1 VRIRKVS
8 DSISDFKMFEKTPYE
23 QPDIRAITE
32 LVMRGV
38 KEEEKVYGPAFTAKL
53 ISYALRLLSK
63 YSGEAPPEDI
73 KTLEQLTEYLLTKK
87 DKFPPHW
94 ALLWAQ
100 FVTEKKLE
108 GARGAGTRFMNMGI
122 TKRVLES
129 DGDVRLKKIDI
140 DHVLKTLHKTIVD
153 MKVAPLEMGY
163 KKNEDRSIDI
173 LYRNCYFSDACKLA
187 SEEGL
192 LKRQDGRMACSIFG
206 LVCHYLKIGTDY
218 EWDYAITKFEK
229 PICIAKCSMIQ

>member
-1 VRIRKVS
+1 VS
-8 DSISDFKMFEKTPYE
+8 DFISDFKMFERTPYE
-23 QPDIRAITE
+23 QPDTRAITE

-38 KEEEKVYGPAFTAKL
+38 KEEEKVYGPVFTIKV
-53 ISYALRLLSK
+53 IGYALRLVSK

-73 KTLEQLTEYLLTKK
+73 KTLDQLTEYLLSKK

-94 ALLWAQ
+94 AVLWAQ

-122 TKRVLES
+122 TQRVLES

-140 DHVLKTLHKTIVD
+140 DYVLKTLHKTIVG

-163 KKNEDRSIDI
+163 KKNEDESIDI
-173 LYRNCYFSDACKLA
+173 LYRNCYFLDACKLA
-187 SEEGL
+187 LDEGL
-192 LKRQDGRMACSIFG
+192 LKRQDGRMVCSIFA
-206 LVCHYLKIGTDY
+206 LVCHYLKIGTGY
-218 EWDYAITKFEK
+218 EWDYIISKFEK
-229 PICIAKCSMIQ
+229 PNCIAKCFMI